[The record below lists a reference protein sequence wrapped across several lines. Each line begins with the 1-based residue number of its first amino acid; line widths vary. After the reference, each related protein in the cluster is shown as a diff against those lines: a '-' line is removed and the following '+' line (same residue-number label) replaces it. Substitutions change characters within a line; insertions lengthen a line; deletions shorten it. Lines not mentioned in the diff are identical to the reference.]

1 MGWEE
6 RKVGGAVFRPWQRFG
21 DNLRVSNTTQSLTT
35 HLSAQL
41 AQAVAEAGG
50 WLGFDAFMARAL
62 YTPGL
67 GYYANDLRK
76 LGLMPGA
83 GRDGGSDF
91 VTAPE
96 LSPLFG
102 QALAAQV
109 GEALTRTGTDEIWEF
124 GAGSGALALQLLRAL
139 DGRVR
144 RYTIVDLSG
153 ALRARQQETLREF
166 SERDDLQ
173 IDWVSTLP
181 EAMHGVVVGNE
192 VLDAMPVKLLARKQ
206 GVWYERGVAEGPG
219 PGQFVWADRP
229 TGLRPPVAIEG
240 EHDYLTEIHPQA
252 EAFVRTLADKLGQ
265 GARTGRGG
273 AAFFID
279 YGFPEAEYYHPQ
291 RHMGTV
297 MCHRAHQADTDP
309 LSDVGLKDITAHV
322 NFTGIALA
330 GQDAGLEVLG
340 YSSQGR
346 FLLNCGLAGLMAVN
360 DPEADSPQA
369 LALRA
374 QASKLVMEHEM
385 GELFK
390 VIGFTTLDASGASPW
405 ADTAA
410 LGFASGDRT
419 HTL

>member
-1 MGWEE
+1 M
-6 RKVGGAVFRPWQRFG
+6 
-21 DNLRVSNTTQSLTT
+21 SNTTQSLTT
-35 HLSAQL
+35 HLSAHL
-41 AQAVAEAGG
+41 TQALAEAGG
-50 WLGFDAFMARAL
+50 WLGFDDFMSRAL

-83 GRDGGSDF
+83 SGGGSDF

-102 QALAAQV
+102 QALAAQI
-109 GEALTRTGTDEIWEF
+109 GEALERTGTDQIWEF

-139 DGRVR
+139 RGKVR
-144 RYTIVDLSG
+144 RYTIVDVSG
-153 ALRARQQETLREF
+153 ALRARQQETLQEF
-166 SERDDLQ
+166 ADQADVR
-173 IDWVSTLP
+173 IDWATTLP

-192 VLDAMPVKLLARKQ
+192 VLDAMPVKLLARKH
-206 GVWYERGVAEGPG
+206 GVWQERGVAEDQGR
-219 PGQFVWADRP
+219 FVWADR
-229 TGLRPPVAIEG
+229 TTALRPPVAIAG
-240 EHDYLTEIHPQA
+240 EHDYLTETHAQA
-252 EAFVRTLADKLGQ
+252 EAFLRTVAGKLLQ
-265 GARTGRGG
+265 GAREGRPG

-297 MCHRAHQADTDP
+297 MCHRAHQSDADP

-330 GQDAGLEVLG
+330 GQEAGLEVLG
-340 YSSQGR
+340 YTSQGR
-346 FLLNCGLAGLMAVN
+346 FLFNCGLARLMAP
-360 DPEADSPQA
+360 DEAAADTPEA
-369 LALRA
+369 LARRA

-390 VIGFTTLDASGASPW
+390 VIGFATLDAVGRSSWGDA
-405 ADTAA
+405 AA
-410 LGFASGDRT
+410 LGFAHGDRT
-419 HTL
+419 HAL